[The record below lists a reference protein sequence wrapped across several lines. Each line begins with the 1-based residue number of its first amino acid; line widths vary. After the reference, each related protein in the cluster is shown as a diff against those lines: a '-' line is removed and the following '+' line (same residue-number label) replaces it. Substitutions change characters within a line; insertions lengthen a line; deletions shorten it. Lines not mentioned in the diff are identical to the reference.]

1 MENPVR
7 AVHRFEDR
15 PVTTLLYK
23 DRPAWIAREVGEA
36 LGYSQSGKRFTTRVT
51 GEWASE
57 LRPDQDYA
65 VLTGSEAALVRQALG
80 AKGTDPVPLRS
91 NRGVVVL
98 FESGLYLALAKT
110 GKPAG
115 VRFRRF
121 LADEVMPQLART
133 GRYEPEDGQR
143 QVGLPLVPAGAAPA
157 RQAETGLV
165 RVEREQRLAAK
176 QELDRR
182 KFESGALRQT
192 VRALAE
198 AEQIDAVT
206 RLAYEVVAAEIALGR
221 ELPEL
226 RPVVSER
233 WQSPTQ
239 IAQAAGVSVQAV
251 GRVISRLGLRGA
263 EGLSRQ
269 VINKAKGSERTVF
282 TYVYNDRAVAQ
293 IRAALDG
300 SVEAE

>member
-15 PVTTLLYK
+15 PVTTLRYK

-36 LGYSQSGKRFTTRVT
+36 LGYSQSGKRFATRIT

-57 LRPDQDYA
+57 FRHDQDYA

-80 AKGTDPVPLRS
+80 AEGTDSVPLRS

-143 QVGLPLVPAGAAPA
+143 QVGLPLVPAGAAQA

-198 AEQIDAVT
+198 AEQIDPVT
-206 RLAYEVVAAEIALGR
+206 RLAYEVVAAEM
-221 ELPEL
+221 PEL
-226 RPVVSER
+226 RPVLHER

-251 GRVISRLGLRGA
+251 GRLISRLALRGA

-269 VINKAKGSERTVF
+269 VINKARGSDRTVF

-293 IRAALDG
+293 IRAALDAPRG
-300 SVEAE
+300 AE